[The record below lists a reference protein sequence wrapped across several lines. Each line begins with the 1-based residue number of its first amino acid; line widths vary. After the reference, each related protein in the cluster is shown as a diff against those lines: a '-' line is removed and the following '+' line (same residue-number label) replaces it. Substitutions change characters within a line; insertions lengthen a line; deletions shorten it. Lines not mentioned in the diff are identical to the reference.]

1 MPDPSGRGK
10 NLYIHAQ
17 LYKLLYDCAM
27 ADLPTGLGT
36 QLRHLIELLDE
47 GVSAA
52 NDYPG
57 MNYRP
62 RYTPIVRA
70 LADGQA
76 MTIGQLAEAAGITQP
91 AATQTVAVMVKDDLV
106 DVTAG
111 PLDARQR
118 VVALSARGR
127 ALLPQ
132 LQRAWQATER
142 AAAGLDA
149 ESGLS
154 TAVAAALAALAREPF
169 AERIADALKTITP
182 LSKRKKRQ

>member
-1 MPDPSGRGK
+1 
-10 NLYIHAQ
+10 
-17 LYKLLYDCAM
+17 M

-36 QLRHLIELLDE
+36 QLRHLIELLDD

-76 MTIGQLAEAAGITQP
+76 LTIGQLAEAAGITQP

-149 ESGLS
+149 DSGLS
-154 TAVAAALAALAREPF
+154 TAVAAALAALARESF
-169 AERIADALKTITP
+169 AERIADALKTTTP
-182 LSKRKKRQ
+182 HSKRKKSQ

>member
-1 MPDPSGRGK
+1 MEMYAR
-10 NLYIHAQ
+10 
-17 LYKLLYDCAM
+17 LYKLLYDHAM

-36 QLRHLIELLDE
+36 QLRHLIELLDD

-52 NDYPG
+52 NDYSG
-57 MNYRP
+57 MRYRP

-70 LADGQA
+70 LAGGQA
-76 MTIGQLAEAAGITQP
+76 LTIGQLAEAAGITQP
-91 AATQTVAVMVKDDLV
+91 AATQTVAVMVKDGFV
-106 DVTAG
+106 DVAAG

-118 VVALSARGR
+118 VVELSARGR
-127 ALLPQ
+127 ELLPR
-132 LQRAWQATER
+132 LQQAWQATER

-169 AERIADALKTITP
+169 AQRITDALKTTAP
-182 LSKRKKRQ
+182 ATKRKKSP

>member
-1 MPDPSGRGK
+1 
-10 NLYIHAQ
+10 
-17 LYKLLYDCAM
+17 M

-36 QLRHLIELLDE
+36 QLRHLIELLDD

-52 NDYPG
+52 NDYGG
-57 MNYRP
+57 MRYRP

-70 LADGQA
+70 LAGADA
-76 MTIGQLAEAAGITQP
+76 LTIGQLAESARVSQP
-91 AATQTVAVMVKDDLV
+91 AATQTVAAMVKDGLV

-111 PLDARQR
+111 PADARQR

-127 ALLPQ
+127 ELLPR

-149 ESGLS
+149 ESALS
-154 TAVAAALAALAREPF
+154 SAVATALAALARQSFE
-169 AERIADALKTITP
+169 ERIADALEPTASTP
-182 LSKRKKRQ
+182 KRKKTR

>member
-1 MPDPSGRGK
+1 M
-10 NLYIHAQ
+10 HVQ

-36 QLRHLIELLDE
+36 QLRHLIELLDD

-76 MTIGQLAEAAGITQP
+76 LTIGQLAEAAGITQP

-149 ESGLS
+149 DSGLS
-154 TAVAAALAALAREPF
+154 TAVAAALAALARESF
-169 AERIADALKTITP
+169 AERIADALKTTTP
-182 LSKRKKRQ
+182 HSKRKKSQ

>member
-1 MPDPSGRGK
+1 
-10 NLYIHAQ
+10 
-17 LYKLLYDCAM
+17 M

-36 QLRHLIELLDE
+36 QLRHLIELLDG

-76 MTIGQLAEAAGITQP
+76 LTIGQLAEAAGITQP

-118 VVALSARGR
+118 VVALSTRGR

-149 ESGLS
+149 DSGLS

-169 AERIADALKTITP
+169 AERIADALNTITP
-182 LSKRKKRQ
+182 HPKRKKSQ